1 MSQPGRRFAF
11 ADLVAEMRRR
21 RVVRFALGYC
31 AVAFVLLQL
40 GEIVLPAFGLGE
52 LGLRVL
58 VIVVVLGFPPGV
70 ALAWVYE
77 LTRDGIR
84 RTPDSRVQGIL
95 PRLAFFVLTIGIAGS
110 LAGWLSARGAF
121 APGRE
126 REVIALEV
134 YDPTRP
140 IASIAV
146 LPLDDFS
153 PDASQAYFVA
163 GLQEEL
169 TASLSELDWL
179 RVASRT
185 SVMQYQ
191 GTTTSAPA
199 IGRELGVDALVEGSV
214 TRSGDQVRITLQL
227 IHAAS
232 DSHIQAFRFDRE
244 MTDVL
249 ALQSEVAMA
258 VVADIPGPDDLE
270 VEVAQLGA
278 GIPGQ
283 GEQEAGV
290 ARLAASVAGGDP
302 EAQDAY
308 LRGRYQYGLGTPDGY
323 RRAVEYFQE
332 ALSSDSGFA
341 AALAGLAGARFL
353 ADSEDGFVDVAEV
366 GQASEEAARAVA
378 LDPGSAEAREVLQ
391 FLERNLP
398 LEIPAPNT
406 AIPAPPLPG
415 PDSPGVP
422 LAELDTAWAMATT
435 EIGRGLEDAVS
446 RRILQ
451 TARTDAGRQIFV
463 ARRLAGDGRI
473 DSAIEVL
480 ETLLIDH
487 PNASPAWETL
497 ARMHASVGDV
507 AAAVATMRRWSTYGW
522 PDAPGAEAV
531 DQLERAVAG
540 GGTAGYWSWQLDRL
554 HAFRA
559 EGRPVRPTSF
569 AEASLW
575 AGDREGALEQLREAL
590 ETEDSRL
597 MMLRTDPAWDPLRS
611 DPAFREIARE
621 ARSRFAASGRLP
633 DGRDDRRNPRTR

>member
-1 MSQPGRRFAF
+1 MTLPERRFAF
-11 ADLVAEMRRR
+11 AELIAELRRR
-21 RVVRFALGYC
+21 HVVRFAIGYC

-40 GEIVLPAFGLGE
+40 GEIVLPAFGMGE

-58 VIVVVLGFPPGV
+58 VIVVVLGFPPGI

-84 RTPDSRVQGIL
+84 RTPDSPAQGML
-95 PRLAFFVLTIGIAGS
+95 PRVAFFVFTIGIAGG
-110 LAGWLSARGAF
+110 LAGWLSSRGAF
-121 APGRE
+121 TPGNE
-126 REVIALEV
+126 REAVALEV
-134 YDPTRP
+134 YDPDQP
-140 IASIAV
+140 ITSIAV
-146 LPLDDFS
+146 LPLEDFS
-153 PDASQAYFVA
+153 PDASEAYFVA

-169 TASLSELDWL
+169 TSSLSRLEWL

-185 SVMQYQ
+185 STMQYQ
-191 GTTTSAPA
+191 GTTSSAPV

-214 TRSGDQVRITLQL
+214 TRAGDQVRITLQL

-232 DSHIQAFRFDRE
+232 DSHIETFRFDRE

-258 VVADIPGPDDLE
+258 VAS
-270 VEVAQLGA
+270 
-278 GIPGQ
+278 GIPG
-283 GEQEAGV
+283 
-290 ARLAASVAGGDP
+290 RLAQQEDVAQVAASGPSGDS
-302 EAQDAY
+302 EAQEAY
-308 LRGRYQYGLGTPDGY
+308 LRGRYEYGLGTADGY

-332 ALSSDSGFA
+332 ALRGDSGFA
-341 AALAGLAGARFL
+341 PALVGLAGARFL
-353 ADSEDGFVDVAEV
+353 ADIEDGFLDTGEVD
-366 GQASEEAARAVA
+366 QASEEAARALS
-378 LDPGSAEAREVLQ
+378 LDPGSVEAREVVG
-391 FLERNLP
+391 FLERSLP
-398 LEIPAPNT
+398 RGPAT
-406 AIPAPPLPG
+406 EGFAIPAPAQLGAGFPR
-415 PDSPGVP
+415 VP
-422 LAELDTAWAMATT
+422 LAELDTAWTMATT

-487 PNASPAWETL
+487 PNISPAWETL
-497 ARMHASVGDV
+497 ARMHASAGDV
-507 AAAVATMRRWSTYGW
+507 AAAVATMRRWSAYGW

-531 DQLERAVAG
+531 GQLDQAVAS

-554 HAFRA
+554 HAIRA
-559 EGRPVRPTSF
+559 EGRRVAPTSL

-575 AGDREGALEQLREAL
+575 AGDGEGALDQLREAL
-590 ETEDSRL
+590 ETSDPRL

-611 DPAFREIARE
+611 DPAFAEIVRE
-621 ARSRFAASGRLP
+621 ARARFAPPERARNGRE
-633 DGRDDRRNPRTR
+633 RRPEPR